1 MDDFDKMMNKHFDAA
16 GIEEDAPGQGEQ
28 QQQPAPAQEQQQ
40 EKPDAIAETIDK
52 SIGAESKATEQPGT
66 EKVVG
71 SEQSA
76 AAKSD
81 KPNGGTDGKTE
92 QGKKP
97 EGQAA
102 GNPNDLTLQ
111 DGTIVKAG
119 GERRWYETARIAR
132 QNEGNIR
139 RDMNNLQTKYD
150 DLVKKNTAFEQ
161 AAAQVGV
168 ADPTEMQ
175 AALRLYKDLRTDP
188 QGTMKQL
195 LVDMK
200 QLGHNVEGI
209 GPSVDT
215 QALLALLD
223 QRLPQTAVEAKQQ
236 NIQDEVQT
244 EVANFFKD
252 NPDARLHENVI
263 ALVLANHPEAS
274 LTDAYLAVKTQALE
288 QGFDW
293 TKDLAPQVEARK
305 AAGGQQQ
312 QPNMQPQQ
320 QQQKPI
326 IDGRALNGNAT
337 QHDSTKHITQAEDFG
352 DAIRAGMRDAGMN
365 V

>member
-16 GIEEDAPGQGEQ
+16 GIEEDAAPQGEQ
-28 QQQPAPAQEQQQ
+28 QQQQQQQEPSQ

-52 SIGAESKATEQPGT
+52 SIGAEGKSVEQSGT
-66 EKVVG
+66 EKTGG
-71 SEQSA
+71 SEQPASG
-76 AAKSD
+76 KQDQPS
-81 KPNGGTDGKTE
+81 GGADGKPE

-119 GERRWYETARIAR
+119 AERRWYETARVSR
-132 QNEGNIR
+132 QNEANIR
-139 RDMNNLQTKYD
+139 RDMNTLQSKYD
-150 DLVKKNTAFEQ
+150 DLVKKNEAFEA

-200 QLGHNVEGI
+200 QLGHNVDGI
-209 GPSVDT
+209 GASVDT
-215 QALLALLD
+215 QAIIQLLN
-223 QRLPQTAVEAKQQ
+223 QHLPQKTAVETEQ
-236 NIQDEVQT
+236 NTQNEIQT
-244 EVANFFKD
+244 EVANFFRD
-252 NPDARLHENVI
+252 YPDARLHENVI

-305 AAGGQQQ
+305 VAAGQQQ
-312 QPNMQPQQ
+312 QQGTQQ

-326 IDGRALNGNAT
+326 VDGRALNGNAT
-337 QHDSTKHITQAEDFG
+337 QHDSTKHITQADDFG